1 MKSNV
6 GTADRIA
13 RIVFALALL
22 SLYFF
27 LEGNARWF
35 SAIGLVPLLTASMS
49 YCPLYTVFGI
59 STCPAKKSAE

>member
-6 GTADRIA
+6 GTADRVA
-13 RIVFALALL
+13 RIVFALALF

-35 SAIGLVPLLTASMS
+35 AAIGLVPLLTASIS
-49 YCPLYTVFGI
+49 YCPLYSVFGI
-59 STCPAKKSAE
+59 STCPAKKSAG